1 LLVDDI
7 HSIRRENSEFSL
19 IVNDLILLVS
29 SSHVNSEVK
38 FVRRQ
43 TNLVAHTFVRAAN
56 VWTSFYRFEIIL
68 LYIEL
73 LLVNDMN

>member
-1 LLVDDI
+1 M
-7 HSIRRENSEFSL
+7 SPY
-19 IVNDLILLVS
+19 VNF
-29 SSHVNSEVK
+29 EVK

-56 VWTSFYRFEIIL
+56 VWASFYIFEINPL
-68 LYIEL
+68 CIEH